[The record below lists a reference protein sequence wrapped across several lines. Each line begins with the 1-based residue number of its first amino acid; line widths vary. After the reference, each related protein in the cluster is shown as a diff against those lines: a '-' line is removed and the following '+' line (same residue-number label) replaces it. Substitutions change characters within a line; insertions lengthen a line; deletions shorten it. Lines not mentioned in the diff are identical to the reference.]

1 VQVTP
6 RQLILLPLAL
16 ASVLGSGS
24 GVALAQDGGDA
35 AAAEPAPAAASGVTA
50 AAADYVHF
58 VMIARPAEAL
68 AAVNGLLDASISPTD
83 LASAIDDAGMGD
95 RIEAALRRSRG
106 MADVSD
112 AAAALEAKLES
123 GRRELA
129 RNSGRIDQAVTMLVG
144 PMRGQELARARL
156 RASGEY
162 AVPALL
168 RRIVDGRDPGMEA
181 AATRMLVEL
190 RRQSAL
196 PLSLALGSV
205 DPASQRKVCA
215 ILGQLGYPVAVP
227 FLLDLAQAKGST
239 SDIVSAA
246 KAAVR
251 SLGGEDM
258 PAHASYAAVARSF
271 LARDQ
276 SLAAYPLD
284 PTQNFWKWTEFGG
297 LAGEPITTSAYF
309 DSMAMF
315 MSRRALELDP
325 ADSGALAV
333 FLAADL
339 RREAGASESTV
350 DPLFGSQGRSAKSFA
365 TASGAAVMQDVL
377 RIGLDLRDI
386 SIVRAS
392 LDALRETAGVRGM
405 VGNGDSPAI
414 LALEFG
420 DRRVRTEAALALA
433 SVDPLSSF
441 PGSEQVVPILASAI
455 RGGGSTFAGI
465 ISGGS
470 EEAQRASAMLQSTSM
485 TPLPPADDAGEFAV
499 VSARS
504 AGADVVV
511 ITGRGS
517 WVRKEFESLRA
528 SAAGATIPAVLVSPP
543 DEKGML
549 DRLAVDGQ
557 VVVLASDVTDD
568 AFRAG
573 TTALLSAAMGG
584 REGAIDGSRYFGLAV
599 EALERIGTAG
609 GPVYR
614 LADGEGALI
623 AAMRSQEGPSRLA
636 VAALVSMV
644 NSDRAQRALIDAA
657 LAAGGDEQVGLLQS
671 VAQGARRFGP
681 KATSSQ
687 SDAIRE
693 LVRNSAGATSEAAS
707 AAFGALGMPSSEAVK
722 LILDARVPGKKA
734 EPAPVAEPAPS
745 DAPAEG
751 AAGDETASG
760 EPGMGG
766 DAAGG

>member
-1 VQVTP
+1 M
-6 RQLILLPLAL
+6 
-16 ASVLGSGS
+16 
-24 GVALAQDGGDA
+24 
-35 AAAEPAPAAASGVTA
+35 AE
-50 AAADYVHF
+50 
-58 VMIARPAEAL
+58 
-68 AAVNGLLDASISPTD
+68 
-83 LASAIDDAGMGD
+83 
-95 RIEAALRRSRG
+95 RIEGALRRSRG

-112 AAAALEAKLES
+112 AAATLEVKLEA
-123 GRRELA
+123 GRRDLA
-129 RNSGRIDQAVTMLVG
+129 RNSSRIDQAVSMLVG

-156 RASGEY
+156 LASGEY

-168 RRIVDGRDPGMEA
+168 RRITDGRDSGMEA

-246 KAAVR
+246 MAAVR
-251 SLGGEDM
+251 SLGGQDM
-258 PAHASYAAVARSF
+258 PAHASYAATARSF
-271 LARDQ
+271 LGRDE
-276 SLAAYPLD
+276 SLAAYPSD
-284 PTQNFWKWTEFGG
+284 PAQNFWKWTEFGG
-297 LAGEPITTSAYF
+297 LAGEPISTSAYF

-325 ADSGALAV
+325 ADAGALAV

-339 RREAGASESTV
+339 RRESVATELTV
-350 DPLFGSQGRSAKSFA
+350 DPLFGAQGRSAKSFA
-365 TASGAAVMQDVL
+365 TASGAAVVQDVL
-377 RIGLDLRDI
+377 RIGLDLGDA
-386 SIVRAS
+386 SIIRAS
-392 LDALRETAGVRGM
+392 LAALRETAGVGGM

-414 LALEFG
+414 RALEYG
-420 DRRVRTEAALALA
+420 DRRIRTEAALALA
-433 SVDPLSSF
+433 SVDPASSF
-441 PGSEQVVPILASAI
+441 PGSEQVVPILATAI
-455 RGGGSTFAGI
+455 RGGGATFAGI

-470 EEAQRASAMLQSTSM
+470 EEAQRAAAMLQTTAM

-504 AGADVVV
+504 AGADMVV

-517 WVRKEFESLRA
+517 WVRKEFEALRA
-528 SAAGATIPAVLVSPP
+528 SAAGASIPVVLVSPP
-543 DEKGML
+543 DEKGAL
-549 DRLAVDGQ
+549 DRLAVDGK
-557 VVVLASDVTDD
+557 VVVLSSDVTDD

-573 TTALLSAAMGG
+573 TSTLAANATGG
-584 REGAIDGSRYFGLAV
+584 REGSLDGSRYFQMAV
-599 EALERIGTAG
+599 DALSRIGTAN

-614 LADGEGALI
+614 LADGEGALL
-623 AAMRSQEGPSRLA
+623 AAMRGQEGPSRLA
-636 VAALVSMV
+636 VGTLVAMI
-644 NSDRAQRALIDAA
+644 NSERAQRALIDAA
-657 LAAGGDEQVGLLQS
+657 LAASGDEQVGLLQS

-681 KATSSQ
+681 KATAAQ

-693 LVRNSAGATSEAAS
+693 LVRSASGANADAAS

-722 LILDARVPGKKA
+722 LILDSRVPGKKSESA
-734 EPAPVAEPAPS
+734 PSADPAPADAPS
-745 DAPAEG
+745 DAPAD
-751 AAGDETASG
+751 GDASTSG

-766 DAAGG
+766 DPAGG